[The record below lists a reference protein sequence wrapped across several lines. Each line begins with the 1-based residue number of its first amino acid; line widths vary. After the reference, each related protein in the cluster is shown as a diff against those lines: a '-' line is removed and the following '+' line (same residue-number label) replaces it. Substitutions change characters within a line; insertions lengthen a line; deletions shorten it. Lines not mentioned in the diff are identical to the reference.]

1 MRNFSINIKGRVKNF
16 PLPKNQPLIP
26 LFEAIINSLH
36 AIEERKKS
44 DSTFTDGHITIKI
57 VRDEQLIID
66 GSNVAP
72 PISGFEIS
80 DNGVG
85 FNEPN
90 FDSFLQSDSTYKES
104 FGGKGVGRFSWLVAF
119 NKATIESIYKDNG
132 EFVKRLFD
140 FSTENSE
147 IDDTL
152 QDYSGNIQDNLTTVK
167 LCDCLNPY
175 KENMFK
181 QSNTI
186 AMKIIQHC
194 LIYFVAEDCPLIEL
208 IDYDATYS
216 LNQLFHEKI
225 KTNENTV
232 TITIKNEIFQLLHVK
247 AEDASVN
254 GNKLFL
260 CAHNRLVEIK
270 ELEKYITDLDK
281 EIYRKVGFW
290 YVGVL
295 TGRYFDQN
303 VDMNRL
309 SFSIPEGGIAE
320 LLPTP
325 LSMDQILGA
334 AIDEVKKY
342 LDEYLTPVSEN
353 KTKRIK
359 NYVTNEAP
367 QFRHLIKYMPK
378 EIAAIKPNLSDERLD
393 DELHKIKRQFDK
405 EIKAQN
411 AKLLEN
417 LKEGVLTSE
426 QYIEDFQK
434 QLAKVS
440 DANGAALA
448 EYVAHRKVIIDL
460 LESAIKRSSDGRYQK
475 EAIIHDLIYPMRST
489 SETEPYNKHNLW
501 LVDERLAY
509 CSYISS
515 DIPFDNDPK
524 QERTDIMILDHP
536 VAVSE
541 DENDGTEFD
550 TIILF
555 ELKRPMRDDYT
566 EEQNPIS
573 QLYDYIDKIKS
584 KTAKDKD
591 GRPIIAGD
599 HTKFYLYVICD
610 VTDKLRKIVRRNG
623 NFSQTPDGMGY
634 YGYNDDY
641 KAYVEILPLNK
652 VINDA
657 KKRNRILFEKLGL

>member
-44 DSTFTDGHITIKI
+44 DLVFANGHITIQI
-57 VRDEQLIID
+57 VRDEQLVID
-66 GSNVAP
+66 GSNIAP
-72 PISGFEIS
+72 PICGFEIS

-90 FDSFLQSDSTYKES
+90 FNSFLQSDSTYKES

-119 NKATIESIYKDNG
+119 NKATIESIYRDNG

-140 FSTENSE
+140 FSTDKSE

-152 QDYSGNIQDNLTTVK
+152 QDYIGNIQDNQTTVK

-208 IDYDATYS
+208 IDYDETYN
-216 LNQLFHEKI
+216 LNQMFHEKI
-225 KTNENTV
+225 KTNENTM
-232 TITIKNEIFQLLHVK
+232 TITVKDEIFQLLHVK

-260 CAHNRLVEIK
+260 CAHNRLVETK

-295 TGRYFDQN
+295 TSKYFDQN

-320 LLPTP
+320 SLSTP
-325 LSMDQILGA
+325 LSMDQVMGA
-334 AIDEVKKY
+334 AVDEVKKY

-359 NYVTNEAP
+359 SYVTNEAP
-367 QFRHLIKYMPK
+367 QFRHLIKYMPE

-405 EIKAQN
+405 EVKVQN
-411 AKLLEN
+411 AKLLED
-417 LKEGVLTSE
+417 LKEGILTSK
-426 QYIEDFQK
+426 QYIENFQK

-460 LESAIKRSSDGRYQK
+460 LESAIKKTPDGRYQK

-536 VAVSE
+536 VAISE

-566 EEQNPIS
+566 EDQNPIS

-610 VTDKLRKIVRRNG
+610 ITEKLMKIVRRNG
-623 NFSQTPDGMGY
+623 NFSRTPDGMGY

-657 KKRNRILFEKLGL
+657 KKRNRILFDKLGL